1 MYMANIIRLDDLL
14 KSDVAENS
22 GILNDVEAYHGQY
35 YDGMEVFIKRED
47 VLSNLRTTLDDLRFL
62 ISRIRNHDF
71 EQALDVTSGYR
82 SAELNSAVGGA
93 KYSAHQYGKAV
104 DVSFHS
110 SVYKNDI
117 EDILHQIQLDEKNY
131 IQWYRVYST
140 YFHVTFR

>member
-1 MYMANIIRLDDLL
+1 MAEVICLDDLL
-14 KSDVAENS
+14 RSDVAENLD
-22 GILNDVEAYHGQY
+22 ILNDVEAYHGQY

-47 VLSNLRTTLDDLRFL
+47 VLSNLRNTLDDLRYL

-71 EQALDVTSGYR
+71 EQPLDVTSGYR
-82 SAELNSAVGGA
+82 CAELNSAVGGA

-110 SVYKNDI
+110 VAFKDVI
-117 EDILHQIQLDEKNY
+117 EDILHQIQLDEKDF
-131 IQWYRVYST
+131 IHWYRVYRT